1 MMKLWCLAAKFRFQ
15 PRPTRTSFVLPRPD
29 RDTKPPLVFLLAMIR
44 PSWPVA
50 ADRSMGN
57 PPLPSARSRSVFLKG
72 NDGPAWVRG
81 PTDHTDG
88 CEDEDEDERHRRQRA
103 RGPFLECAAES
114 RAAPRVSPAAVPE
127 DALIIAIGRPQLS
140 LLPGDTAGPTP
151 TKRHGSGTEGRHSVF
166 APIACCAAFPSAHPI
181 HPSPDTQAAAG
192 CRPRPGTGRQ
202 SGVQGI

>member
-1 MMKLWCLAAKFRFQ
+1 
-15 PRPTRTSFVLPRPD
+15 
-29 RDTKPPLVFLLAMIR
+29 MIR
-44 PSWPVA
+44 PSRR
-50 ADRSMGN
+50 RSVHGQ
-57 PPLPSARSRSVFLKG
+57 PSTPISRSLRVFVKG

-88 CEDEDEDERHRRQRA
+88 GEDEDERHRRQRA

-166 APIACCAAFPSAHPI
+166 APVACCAAFPSAHPI

-192 CRPRPGTGRQ
+192 CRPRPGARASRPGTGRRSQ
-202 SGVQGI
+202 GYKESDLTEHGPAFGPLLYSCDGGGRNDGRETGVRSPLVGVE